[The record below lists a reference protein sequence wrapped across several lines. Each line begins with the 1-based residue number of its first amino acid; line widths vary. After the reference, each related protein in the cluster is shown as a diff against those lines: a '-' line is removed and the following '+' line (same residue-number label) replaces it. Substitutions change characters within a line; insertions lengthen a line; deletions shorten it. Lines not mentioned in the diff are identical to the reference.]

1 MGFFSKVWDKVAEPL
16 VGGVLGLGS
25 TALGNSSAKQEAQ
38 ISRDWQE
45 NLSNT
50 AVQRRVADLKKA
62 GLNPLLA
69 VGNASSGAS
78 TPTGATADVKHFD
91 PNSINLLSNA
101 RLLNAQA
108 RQIENDNELFD
119 EKQKGLKLENR
130 LKGVQA
136 DLMKAQTDKE
146 RVDIIQKEL
155 QNQGIKITNEQA
167 WIALDKLNMINEF
180 YHNGFT
186 DEMFNKYPGLG
197 AILRG
202 ENMKSIPQAYGFNSA
217 VLVEQFFKDFEN
229 WQKEREERKRKVKE
243 EKIKNY
249 KPRGYNEKYISR

>member
-38 ISRDWQE
+38 TSRDWQE

-91 PNSINLLSNA
+91 PNSILTLSNA
-101 RLLNAQA
+101 RLVNAQA
-108 RQIENDNELFD
+108 KAQEKDNELFD
-119 EKQKGLKLENR
+119 TRKEGLILENK
-130 LKGVQA
+130 LKGVRA

-167 WIALDKLNMINEF
+167 WLALDKLRMINEF
-180 YHNGFT
+180 HHNGFT
-186 DEMFNKYPGLG
+186 GEMSDKYPGLFSELVG
-197 AILRG
+197 S
-202 ENMKSIPQAYGFNSA
+202 NSSSISGGLIFNSA
-217 VLVEQFFKDFEN
+217 NFMQRVLRDWERYKEEQ
-229 WQKEREERKRKVKE
+229 ERKRKE
-243 EKIKNY
+243 LYKNY

>member
-1 MGFFSKVWDKVAEPL
+1 MGFFSTVLDKVAGPL

-25 TALGNSSAKQEAQ
+25 TALGNNSAKQEAQ
-38 ISRDWQE
+38 ANRDWQADM
-45 NLSNT
+45 SNT

-91 PNSINLLSNA
+91 PNSILTLSNA
-101 RLLNAQA
+101 RLVNAQA
-108 RQIENDNELFD
+108 KAQERDNELFD
-119 EKQKGLKLENR
+119 TKKEGLILENK
-130 LKGVQA
+130 LKGVQV

-167 WIALDKLNMINEF
+167 WLALDKLRMINEF

-217 VLVEQFFKDFEN
+217 VVVEQFFKDFEN
-229 WQKEREERKRKVKE
+229 WRKEREERKRKAKE

>member
-1 MGFFSKVWDKVAEPL
+1 MGLFSGL

-25 TALGNSSAKQEAQ
+25 TLLGNKSAKKEAQ
-38 ISRDWQE
+38 ANRDFQE
-45 NLSNT
+45 DMSNT
-50 AVQRRVADLKKA
+50 SVQRRVADLKKA

-69 VGNASSGAS
+69 VQNAGSGAS

-91 PNSINLLSNA
+91 PNSILTLSNA
-101 RLLNAQA
+101 RLVNAQA
-108 RQIENDNELFD
+108 KAQERDNELFD
-119 EKQKGLKLENR
+119 TRKEGLILENK

-136 DLMKAQTDKE
+136 ELIKAQTDKE

-167 WIALDKLNMINEF
+167 WLVLDKLRMTNEF
-180 YHNGFT
+180 YHNGFS

-197 AILRG
+197 AILLG
-202 ENMKSIPQAYGFNSA
+202 ENMKSIPQALGFNSA
-217 VLVEQFFKDFEN
+217 SIVTQFFKDFEKLK
-229 WQKEREERKRKVKE
+229 KEMEENLRKIKE
-243 EKIKNY
+243 EIYKDY